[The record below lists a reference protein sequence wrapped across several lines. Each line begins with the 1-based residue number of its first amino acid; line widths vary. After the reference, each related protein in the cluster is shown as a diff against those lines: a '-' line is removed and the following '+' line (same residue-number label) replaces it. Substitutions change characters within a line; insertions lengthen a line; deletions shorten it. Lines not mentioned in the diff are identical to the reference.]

1 MLLAIC
7 GACIC
12 CSYCQLEERY
22 RILKS
27 QLGSQM
33 KAVGLPEEYEYDEDN
48 IYMMERIEEER
59 RANLS
64 YRAR

>member
-1 MLLAIC
+1 
-7 GACIC
+7 
-12 CSYCQLEERY
+12 
-22 RILKS
+22 
-27 QLGSQM
+27 M

-64 YRAR
+64 YRSR